1 MGCPFLTTS
10 CFQQQRCSLRYQ
22 DHCHASRIL
31 LGTQWHVTP
40 VMTSGCGSP
49 LPATTALHSGLSPGQ
64 KKRDL
69 CECLAHL
76 TCTAQP
82 SVTPAHISGWDLWTR
97 KHGSLLHGLT
107 LSCYTWLLK
116 VQKGKGGAVLPTCAL
131 LTKPRS
137 CQLANI
143 FI

>member
-1 MGCPFLTTS
+1 MGCPFLTTF
-10 CFQQQRCSLRYQ
+10 CFHQQRCSLRYQ

-49 LPATTALHSGLSPGQ
+49 LPTTTALHSGLSPGQ

-76 TCTAQP
+76 TCAAQP

-97 KHGSLLHGLT
+97 KHGSPTAWFNLELLHLAPKGPERKGW
-107 LSCYTWLLK
+107 SCTSYLCSPYQTK
-116 VQKGKGGAVLPTCAL
+116 IMPTG
-131 LTKPRS
+131 
-137 CQLANI
+137 
-143 FI
+143 